1 MKTIELTTAKKSLS
15 DYAKELGDEVL
26 VLTENNKPVA
36 ALVSLK
42 DTDMDSL
49 ALSTDPEFRQIIEQ
63 ARKDFAAGRK
73 LSLDDMRR
81 EVLP

>member
-15 DYAKELGDEVL
+15 EYAKELGDEVV

-42 DTDMDSL
+42 DTDMESVT
-49 ALSTDPEFRQIIEQ
+49 LSMNPEFRAIIEQ
-63 ARKDFAAGRK
+63 ARQDFAAGRK
-73 LSLDDMRR
+73 LSLDEMRR
-81 EVLP
+81 DVLP

>member
-15 DYAKELGDEVL
+15 EYAKELGDEVV

-42 DTDMDSL
+42 DTDMESVT
-49 ALSTDPEFRQIIEQ
+49 LSMNSEFRAIIEQ
-63 ARKDFAAGRK
+63 ARQDFAAGRK
-73 LSLDDMRR
+73 LSLDEMRR
-81 EVLP
+81 DVLP